1 VSMIQSK
8 TWVRKK
14 DDGNDEGK
22 SSDAAG
28 QAEG

>member
-1 VSMIQSK
+1 MIQSR

-22 SSDAAG
+22 SSDAA